1 MAFILNWNIYK
12 MIFYITVVDKINI
25 NSLNAVLVN
34 LKAKGLPPI
43 LFIGSIFVCVC
54 VFFELLKLWGSS
66 WLEMFLSCENHPTNY
81 IFYVERAQYRLV

>member
-1 MAFILNWNIYK
+1 

-43 LFIGSIFVCVC
+43 LFIGSFFVCVC
-54 VFFELLKLWGSS
+54 VFFELLKL
-66 WLEMFLSCENHPTNY
+66 
-81 IFYVERAQYRLV
+81 